1 MLSIFLG
8 PDSYTKH
15 KIIQEH
21 VASLGLPLEVLVMP
35 DELPMDQL
43 TSQDLFS
50 GKKAFLVSGA
60 IAQLDDKKVEA
71 LTAGP
76 HQVFFVDDKIDKRTT
91 FGKSL
96 TSRKDIA
103 VKEFPLPH
111 GRELNSWIQKRVGE
125 MGGKIDTNAVEAFA
139 IRLGRDSGSEV
150 KFGGKVVSVE
160 EIFTLWETEKEIE
173 KLISF
178 AAGEPITEQMVI
190 DLVEERGE
198 ARVLDIVDAIA
209 QKQKQRAM
217 ELLEKFLQ
225 NETGSDE
232 KGKII
237 QLNALLSEQFRNVA
251 MIQDFTETRV
261 PDDAILSQTSWKS
274 GRLFV
279 IRKIAARFEHKK
291 IMDVLAKLSALDEEL
306 KTGSTPPR
314 VLLDLIMVQL
324 L

>member
-15 KIIQEH
+15 RVIQEK
-21 VASLGLPLEVLVMP
+21 VDALRLPLEVLIMP
-35 DELPMDQL
+35 EELPMDQL

-60 IAQLDDKKVEA
+60 IARLDEKKVEA
-71 LTAGP
+71 LTLGP
-76 HQVFFVDDKIDKRTT
+76 HQVFFMDEKIDKRTT

-96 TSRKDIA
+96 TLRKDISIQ
-103 VKEFPLPH
+103 EFPLPH
-111 GRELNSWIQKRVGE
+111 GRQLNEWIQKRVKE
-125 MGGKIDTNAVEAFA
+125 LGGSMDTKAIEALSV
-139 IRLGRDSGSEV
+139 RLGRDSGSET

-160 EIFTLWETEKEIE
+160 EIFSLWEAEHEIE
-173 KLISF
+173 KLVSY
-178 AAGEPITEQMVI
+178 AAEEGITEEMVMH
-190 DLVEERGE
+190 LVEERGE

-209 QKQKQRAM
+209 QKQKQHAM
-217 ELLEKFLQ
+217 ELLEQFLQ

-251 MIQDFTETRV
+251 MIQDFVKNNV

-279 IRKIAARFEHKK
+279 IRKIAARFENKK